1 MDSNPTIHRDAML
14 HRMEMATP
22 GGPRFRTQPF
32 DEAQAY
38 ATGQRALADYRR
50 PLPSYPMLL
59 GDLGRVA
66 MEILRRL
73 DRGETVQIVSGS
85 EVLRTFAPYPT
96 QENDMKTVIKDSSG
110 IEQAG
115 PDEPALA
122 AAQAR
127 DQDGTAYLAYSDAE
141 RAAGRQPLCHADWA
155 EGQMPVR
162 DLGTTVRQRERRDL
176 AALGSVGSVS
186 RQQAGILPTGGLK
199 VTDEM
204 VYRAQTELA
213 RHENPLGAS
222 AIRAMLEVSLRA

>member
-1 MDSNPTIHRDAML
+1 MRRDAML

-22 GGPRFRTQPF
+22 GGPQFRTQPF

-59 GDLGRVA
+59 ADLGRVA

-73 DRGETVQIVSGS
+73 DRGETVQIVSHG

-176 AALGSVGSVS
+176 AGLGSVGSVS

-204 VYRAQTELA
+204 VARGLSAADRGSMGLDHADVRA
-213 RHENPLGAS
+213 
-222 AIRAMLEVSLRA
+222 ILEASLRA